1 MKYFKLLLIVLIFS
15 CSSQTIPTS
24 SQSTTTETTTPT
36 REEVGKKQEVKE
48 KQEVEVVK
56 EVELVKTPSQPMSKQ
71 EMLQTVV
78 AGKSA
83 PVGTVYQPDNTS
95 ISTDSFKGKYVVL
108 DFWATWCGPCV
119 KEGPIFQEMGK
130 RYKDKN
136 VEFVGVSVD
145 RDQQRWQ
152 QFLKERNWQGHQYWM
167 GMAEMEP
174 FFAFAYSEV
183 ELEPGQLG
191 VIVGLPKYVMLG
203 PDGKILHNSS
213 FIKPSNAKFEE
224 LLNGFL
230 E

>member
-1 MKYFKLLLIVLIFS
+1 MKYFQLLFAVLFFS
-15 CSSQTIPTS
+15 CSTQTMPTTP
-24 SQSTTTETTTPT
+24 QPTIETTPQPT
-36 REEVGKKQEVKE
+36 EEVEGKQEVKE
-48 KQEVEVVK
+48 AEIVE
-56 EVELVKTPSQPMSKQ
+56 TPTKPMTKQ
-71 EMLQTVV
+71 EMLQTVI
-78 AGKSA
+78 AGKDA
-83 PVGTVYQPDNTS
+83 PVGTVYKPDNTP

-230 E
+230 K